1 MQKEPKVE
9 YPAPKDARSPMKTWR
24 ILFLDSAGNVKKLK
38 DACKH
43 AGYEVVGA
51 LTIEEAWAFLDG
63 KDHADVIICAPHLEE
78 GSMFEF
84 LQGVRD
90 SKVQRNAKFL
100 ILSLAPGTLGA
111 TPQRARDW
119 PSARMPTSTCR
130 CSTPMNWSHGSKSC
144 NRSSRCSKDRTP
156 PRRSVDRSNAAGTA

>member
-111 TPQRARDW
+111 RLRHSTASAGLALGADAYVDMPVFDPHELVARIKKLQPLVPMLQRSDTPEE
-119 PSARMPTSTCR
+119 
-130 CSTPMNWSHGSKSC
+130 K
-144 NRSSRCSKDRTP
+144 
-156 PRRSVDRSNAAGTA
+156 RRSE